1 MKLLIREQDQE
12 IRLSHLP
19 SLLNSNWSIEAV
31 NHFDTDLW
39 LKKLQNVE
47 AVITMNW
54 SNPGVACKT
63 LKLIQT
69 HQRSLTSL
77 YLRWVFYHGSFFLW
91 HFLDVVC

>member
-47 AVITMNW
+47 AVITMN
-54 SNPGVACKT
+54 
-63 LKLIQT
+63 
-69 HQRSLTSL
+69 
-77 YLRWVFYHGSFFLW
+77 
-91 HFLDVVC
+91 